1 MYLSTPRRSWASR
14 LLGSARTLV
23 AVAIIAVL
31 AVVMIARWSDASANS
46 AHTFTPLSSADIP
59 SLPVAIEG
67 TVLGTSESAV
77 ALLERGSD
85 SPVAFPLHEDAY
97 LVRADQAIAIDALRA
112 GDAVRMTIDGRT
124 GQVLNLVATPA
135 ARSPF
140 AIRVPGAVAL
150 LAAVGLIVAGTALAI
165 RNIERLPVLP
175 YRLPA
180 VQPLHVGATR

>member
-1 MYLSTPRRSWASR
+1 MYLSTPCRSWASH
-14 LLGSARTLV
+14 LLSSARTLV

-31 AVVMIARWSDASANS
+31 ALSMISRWSDASANS
-46 AHTFTPLSSADIP
+46 AHSFTPLSSASIP
-59 SLPVAIEG
+59 SLPVAIDG
-67 TVLGTSESAV
+67 TVVGTSDSAV

-85 SPVAFPLHEDAY
+85 SPVAFPLHADAY
-97 LVRADQAIAIDALRA
+97 LVRADQAVALDALRA

-165 RNIERLPVLP
+165 RNIERLPTLP

-180 VQPLHVGATR
+180 AQSLRVEAAR